1 MENITI
7 EDIQL
12 LFFKYNSKY
21 FDLALTLPSIKII
34 HSKKIVGRFSC
45 LVYPDG
51 EFTDPLI
58 EISDAYQY
66 TKEQLRNILVHEM
79 VHYYLV
85 VTKAD
90 LKIKHGKAFKHMMQH
105 LNEIYGLNITITIDT
120 ECFIPSPKQ
129 NWFIRFIHKII

>member
-1 MENITI
+1 MKNITI
-7 EDIQL
+7 EDIQI

-34 HSKKIVGRFSC
+34 HSKKIVGRFTC

-51 EFTDPLI
+51 EFTEPLI

-79 VHYYLV
+79 IHYYLV

-90 LKIKHGKAFKHMMQH
+90 LKIKHGKAFKNMMQFF
-105 LNEIYGLNITITIDT
+105 NEMYNLNITITIDT
-120 ECFIPSPKQ
+120 DGFIPSSSQ
-129 NWFIRFIHKII
+129 NWLIRFIKNFI